1 MMKVYSRRELMSFKL
16 PYDAEIEYLESTS
29 KQYINTGKTFK
40 SNIRVVFS
48 VIYTQTVT
56 QYYQTWGLNRSG
68 YEVLWGGGHFLFG
81 GKKITYSNPVKDTE
95 YEYDYDFTAGKMVA
109 KINNTIVQSTSGT
122 QPNAS
127 EAMYIFAMNYKGTR
141 YYYKAKH
148 GEFKLYENGVIA
160 LDLIPVRVGN
170 VGYMYDKVSK
180 QLFGNAGIGSFV
192 LGPDKH

>member
-1 MMKVYSRRELMSFKL
+1 MSFKL
-16 PYDAEIEYLESTS
+16 PYDAEIEYLESTYR
-29 KQYINTGKTFK
+29 QYIDTGFTFK

-56 QYYQTWGLNRSG
+56 QYVQTWGLNRSG
-68 YEVLWGGGHFLFG
+68 YEVLWGGGNFLFG

-127 EAMYIFAMNYKGTR
+127 EAMYIFAMNGKGFR
-141 YYYKAKH
+141 NYYKAKH
-148 GEFKLYENGVIA
+148 GKFKLYENGLIS

-180 QLFGNAGIGSFV
+180 QFFGNAGTGSFV

>member
-1 MMKVYSRRELMSFKL
+1 MSFKL

-29 KQYINTGKTFK
+29 TQYINTGKTFK

-56 QYYQTWGLNRSG
+56 QYNQTWGLNRSG
-68 YEVLWGGGHFLFG
+68 YEVLWGGNQFYFG
-81 GKKITYSNPVKDTE
+81 SGYSTYSNPVKDTE
-95 YEYDYDFTAGKMVA
+95 YECDYDFTAGSMVA
-109 KINNTIVQSTSGT
+109 KINNTVVRRTSGT

-127 EAMYIFAMNYKGTR
+127 EAMYIFAMNYNGMRK
-141 YYYKAKH
+141 YYKAKH

-170 VGYMYDKVSK
+170 VGYMFDKVSGK
-180 QLFGNAGIGSFV
+180 LFGNAGTGSFI
-192 LGPDKH
+192 LGPDK